1 MCFER
6 VEKWADD
13 YDEFM
18 KALRVTDLTDSEPII
33 LLGMYSPYDYRGV
46 ELLQSLVTALLV
58 VLGGWFL
65 LSTTPSTNLKELQRI
80 KERKPDLMAK
90 IERLEWF
97 DLIIP
102 HKEWVV
108 TPIILIIN
116 AIVYFLMIFSGKGF
130 LTFQADDLISWGA
143 CYAPL
148 VRGGEWWQ
156 LLTASF
162 LHGGV
167 GHLFANTVC
176 LVYVGMLLEPL
187 INRFRYICIYLLSA
201 VVGGVVSLIW
211 HAEPVVAVG
220 ASGAIFGLYG
230 TYIALLIRG
239 LYPKSQTKL
248 VLKEIVIFVAIN
260 LLAGLLPGIDNAAHI
275 GGLLCGLLLGFL
287 SLPSC
292 KRF

>member
-58 VLGGWFL
+58 VFGEWFL

-102 HKEWVV
+102 HKEWIV

-116 AIVYFLMIFSGKGF
+116 AIVYFLMVFSGKGF
-130 LTFQADDLISWGA
+130 LTFQADDLISWGT

-148 VRGGEWWQ
+148 VRGGEWWR

-167 GHLFANTVC
+167 GYLFANTVC

-260 LLAGLLPGIDNAAHI
+260 LLVGLLPGIDNAAHI

-287 SLPSC
+287 SFPSC